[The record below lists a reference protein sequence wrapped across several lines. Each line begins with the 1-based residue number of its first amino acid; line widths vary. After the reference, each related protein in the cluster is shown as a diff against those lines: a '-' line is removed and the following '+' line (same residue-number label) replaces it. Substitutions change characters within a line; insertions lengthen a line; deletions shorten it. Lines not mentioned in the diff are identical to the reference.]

1 MNRMRGVALIIAL
14 VVVTL
19 ATLMATRI
27 GSQSSLDQR
36 RAATLMAHEQA
47 LQMALGAEAWAIEV
61 LYQDATTT
69 QHDSL
74 DETWAMP
81 LPPLPIDGGQ
91 LQASLEDMQ
100 GRFNLNNL
108 LKPDGTQNML
118 AVAQFTRLLAALG
131 LEPKWADLLLDWI
144 DADSLVTG
152 NDGGEDSVYTSLSP
166 SYRPP
171 NRPIASISELLALPD
186 FGAERYH
193 QLAPYVAALPVGTP
207 LNVCTASSLV
217 LDTIAP
223 GLSHFAEGTAQLA
236 VYRQKGCFPALA
248 DVQAAVTPLIKNPTD
263 RQAVMAGL
271 SESTHY
277 FRGKTIVS
285 LGTTQ
290 LTMYSLIER
299 NAAGPSRVIIRTLGT
314 E

>member
-1 MNRMRGVALIIAL
+1 VNRMRGVALIIAL

-19 ATLMATRI
+19 ATMMATRI

-36 RAATLMAHEQA
+36 RASTLMAQEQA
-47 LQMALGAEAWAIEV
+47 FQIALGAEAWAIEV
-61 LYQDATTT
+61 LREDAATTK
-69 QHDSL
+69 HDSL
-74 DETWAMP
+74 DEPWAAP

-118 AVAQFTRLLAALG
+118 AVAQFTRLLTALG
-131 LEPKWADLLLDWI
+131 LETKWADVLLDWI
-144 DADSLVTG
+144 DADTTVSG
-152 NDGGEDSVYTSLSP
+152 NDGAEDSSYTSLTP
-166 SYRPP
+166 AYRTA

-186 FGAERYH
+186 FGAERYR

-207 LNVCTASSLV
+207 LNVCTASGVV
-217 LDTIAP
+217 LDSIAP
-223 GLSHFAEGTAQLA
+223 GLGQYTQGAAQLA
-236 VYRQKGCFPALA
+236 VNRQKGCFPALA
-248 DVQAAVTPLIKNPTD
+248 DIQAAAGALIRNTND
-263 RQAVMAGL
+263 RQAVVASL
-271 SESTHY
+271 SDSTHY
-277 FRGKTIVS
+277 FRGKTVVS

-290 LTMYSLIER
+290 LTLYSLIER
-299 NAAGPSRVIIRTLGT
+299 HTNGSSRVVLRTLST